1 MSGSILTEEYR
12 SKAYIILGLLLV
24 FWIIE
29 FINLLMGNSLN
40 AYGIVPRQFSG
51 LVGVFFAPFLHGG
64 IGHIIA
70 NSFPFVVLGGL
81 TIFRG
86 ISFFFKISLFIII
99 TSGLAVWVIGHPAVH
114 IGASALVFGYFG
126 YLVARAFIEKSR
138 NTIMVAAIIGIFFG
152 SMIFG
157 IFPGMPGVSW
167 EGHLTGF
174 LAGIGGAWLF
184 KPIEGD

>member
-1 MSGSILTEEYR
+1 MSGPIFNEEYQ
-12 SKAYIILGLLLV
+12 SKIYVILGLLLV
-24 FWIIE
+24 FWVIE
-29 FINLLMGNSLN
+29 FINLFMGNSLN
-40 AYGIVPRQFSG
+40 AYGIAPRQFSG

-64 IGHIIA
+64 IGHIVA
-70 NSFPFVVLGGL
+70 NSFPFVIMGGL
-81 TIFRG
+81 TILRG

-99 TSGLAVWVIGHPAVH
+99 ASGLAVWVIGNGGIH

-138 NTIMVAAIIGIFFG
+138 KAIMIAAIVGISFG

-157 IFPGMPGVSW
+157 VFPGMPGVSW

-184 KPIEGD
+184 KSTEGN